1 MTEMA
6 PEAGAR
12 KRPGSE
18 KKIFGLP
25 RNVVIAGGVAFI
37 AAAVYVWY
45 RNRNSAASA
54 ASTQGTSA
62 DATGTDQ
69 SGEISTLQQEIQD
82 LQGELAGVGSSAGG
96 ASGGGGTS
104 GGGTSSTGS
113 TGPGG
118 TGSTGSAGDSGSG
131 SSGDTSGSTGS
142 SGAGTG
148 STGTTG
154 TTGGSTTPTAAKKVP
169 PPTPTNVKAV
179 HVTANEIGLTWNP
192 SPGATG
198 YRIRITY
205 QGQLAGSTSPTSP
218 GGTVHGL
225 TPDHTYTCH
234 VAAVGPGGTSPE
246 TGGPIV
252 KTPRA

>member
-1 MTEMA
+1 MTPEGGGA
-6 PEAGAR
+6 PR
-12 KRPGSE
+12 RGSE

-25 RNVVIAGGVAFI
+25 RNVVIAGGIAFV

-45 RNRNSAASA
+45 RNRNSAASS
-54 ASTQGTSA
+54 ASTQGTTA
-62 DATGTDQ
+62 DTTGTDF

-82 LQGELAGVGSSAGG
+82 LQGQLAGVGSSGAG
-96 ASGGGGTS
+96 ASGGGGSS
-104 GGGTSSTGS
+104 GGGSTGS
-113 TGPGG
+113 GSTGTGDTGGGSSGSTSSGGSGDTGGTGGG
-118 TGSTGSAGDSGSG
+118 TGSTG
-131 SSGDTSGSTGS
+131 
-142 SGAGTG
+142 TG
-148 STGTTG
+148 STPSG
-154 TTGGSTTPTAAKKVP
+154 TGGTPPAPAAKRP
-169 PPTPTNVKAV
+169 PPTPANVHAV
-179 HVTANEIGLTWNP
+179 HVTANEIGLVWNP

-198 YRIRITY
+198 YRIRVTY
-205 QGQLAGSTSPTSP
+205 QGKLAGSTSPTSP